1 MIFHLVNYNF
11 RLFGPQ
17 NKLEP
22 SKVYHQNK
30 TIYFVCD
37 QKGKSHY
44 PFFVIFSILPPAVTS
59 ALLVGCVQRPRFAMK
74 LPYDTTDT
82 SRKPQ
87 LNSQLTHF
95 YIYFS
100 FPILVRKLFFSV
112 YHSVLR
118 NFYLFLL
125 SNSLLRFCHFTCSL
139 STVFSIKL
147 YCNIIKFPHFSLF
160 LAFFCIRQWRGQ
172 FIYFQVF
179 SGNVNVTPATCHCP
193 TNIEDRKEIKK
204 EKKER

>member
-1 MIFHLVNYNF
+1 VIFHLVNYKFSAFWTPEQTN
-11 RLFGPQ
+11 Q
-17 NKLEP
+17 NHQ
-22 SKVYHQNK
+22 KVYHQNK
-30 TIYFVCD
+30 IIYFVCD

-100 FPILVRKLFFSV
+100 FPILVRKLLFSV
-112 YHSVLR
+112 YHSVFW
-118 NFYLFLL
+118 NFI
-125 SNSLLRFCHFTCSL
+125 CSFFK
-139 STVFSIKL
+139 FSFKIL
-147 YCNIIKFPHFSLF
+147 
-160 LAFFCIRQWRGQ
+160 
-172 FIYFQVF
+172 
-179 SGNVNVTPATCHCP
+179 
-193 TNIEDRKEIKK
+193 
-204 EKKER
+204 

>member
-1 MIFHLVNYNF
+1 MILFFKSIINKAVIFHLVNYNF
-11 RLFGPQ
+11 QLFGPQ

-22 SKVYHQNK
+22 SKAYHQNK

-59 ALLVGCVQRPRFAMK
+59 ALLLGCVRRPRFAMK

-95 YIYFS
+95 TFIFH
-100 FPILVRKLFFSV
+100 FL
-112 YHSVLR
+112 
-118 NFYLFLL
+118 YLFVYYFFQSITL
-125 SNSLLRFCHFTCSL
+125 SLE
-139 STVFSIKL
+139 I
-147 YCNIIKFPHFSLF
+147 
-160 LAFFCIRQWRGQ
+160 
-172 FIYFQVF
+172 FIYLFYIF
-179 SGNVNVTPATCHCP
+179 F
-193 TNIEDRKEIKK
+193 
-204 EKKER
+204 